1 MRYCKAMFD
10 DDDDD
15 YDGDEAEEN
24 FYADI
29 PDEAFYYEESAHKY
43 GFRLGYKEASEGIDS
58 ESTVEN
64 FDYPEDADPEAV
76 EIFKEAYF
84 EGVDR
89 FNSSADSGDD
99 EEDEWN

>member
-1 MRYCKAMFD
+1 MFD
-10 DDDDD
+10 DDFDDD
-15 YDGDEAEEN
+15 EESFEED

-43 GFRLGYKEASEGIDS
+43 GFKLGYREASEGIDS

-64 FDYPEDADPEAV
+64 FNYPDDADPDVV
-76 EIFKEAYF
+76 EVFKEAYF
-84 EGVDR
+84 EGVEK
-89 FNSSADSGDD
+89 FNNEFDEED

>member
-1 MRYCKAMFD
+1 MF
-10 DDDDD
+10 DDDD

-58 ESTVEN
+58 ESTV
-64 FDYPEDADPEAV
+64 
-76 EIFKEAYF
+76 
-84 EGVDR
+84 
-89 FNSSADSGDD
+89 
-99 EEDEWN
+99 